1 MSTTGCSEA
10 AELMKLLV
18 LLPYPPQVAAASLL
32 GIPNGLI
39 FLLWVMVSSR
49 LTAASLTKSTTAASG
64 CYSVCNRSSGSSL
77 VELAHAQQSQC
88 AKYRLFHAV
97 RL

>member
-1 MSTTGCSEA
+1 
-10 AELMKLLV
+10 
-18 LLPYPPQVAAASLL
+18 
-32 GIPNGLI
+32 
-39 FLLWVMVSSR
+39 MVSSR

-97 RL
+97 RLLTAGDHRSHQESRLALHACQRCSMCSGVGGPQQPCLL